1 MAHDL
6 NPLIAAY
13 KDLLA
18 PQSAEFLA
26 RVFSKPLDTYRL
38 RLEQYGF
45 SGMRNVLDAGC
56 GFGQWALAAASIN
69 AKIDAV
75 DVAPDRLIV
84 LRDLAVHLGILNV
97 EPRYATLEN
106 LPYPDNH
113 FDGVFCYG
121 AVFLADWRKALAEF
135 ARVLAPGG
143 RLYVCAN
150 GLGYLINLWANRP
163 NATAANDTRM
173 WAAKGL
179 YQTWIYDRMGMTTE
193 PASLIVEPEA
203 LLARLE
209 DVGFTGMVRAD
220 EGRYCAPGIAAPLT
234 APFFEGTYMGQVGV
248 YEIVAHRR

>member
-6 NPLIAAY
+6 NSLIASY
-13 KDLLA
+13 KDILA
-18 PQSAEFLA
+18 PQSAEFLG

-45 SGMRNVLDAGC
+45 KGMRNILDAGC
-56 GFGQWALAAASIN
+56 GFGQWTLAAAQIN
-69 AKIDAV
+69 AHVDAV

-84 LRDLAVHLGILNV
+84 LRDLATHLGVQNV
-97 EPRYATLEN
+97 APRHASLEK
-106 LPYPDNH
+106 LPYPDGR

-121 AVFLADWRKALAEF
+121 AVFLADWRRAVSEF

-143 RLYVCAN
+143 RLYICAN

-163 NATAANDTRM
+163 NATAANDPRM

-179 YQTWIYDRMGMTTE
+179 YQTWIYDRLGATTE

-203 LLARLE
+203 MLSCLE
-209 DVGFTGMVRAD
+209 EAGFTDAIRAD

-234 APFFEGTYMGQVGV
+234 APFFEGSYLGQVGV
-248 YEIVAHRR
+248 YEIVARRR